1 MLRIKNITKIFKGNK
16 VIDDVSL
23 DISAGEVLA
32 IIGPS
37 GGGKSTLLRCI
48 NGLDNIDDG
57 SIELSK
63 EERLGMVFQQF
74 NLFNNMTLLGNLVYP
89 QMTVLKRTKEE
100 SHKVAKQIMKKMN
113 LHGLERYKPK
123 NLSGGQK
130 QRGAIARTLC
140 MNPTVVLFDEPTSAL
155 DPENVR
161 EVLNAIQD
169 VAREGITTI
178 IVTHEMSFAK
188 DIATR
193 VIFLENG
200 KVTADLPKN
209 EFFSAPKS
217 DRIKLFL
224 EKVL

>member
-1 MLRIKNITKIFKGNK
+1 MLRIKNITKIFKEKK

-23 DISAGEVLA
+23 DISSGEVLA

-48 NGLDNIDDG
+48 NGLDNIDHG

-74 NLFNNMTLLGNLVYP
+74 NLFNNMTLLENLTYP
-89 QMTVLKRTKEE
+89 QITVLNRTKEE
-100 SHKVAKQIMKKMN
+100 SNKVAKQIMKKMN
-113 LHGLERYKPK
+113 LDGLEKHKPR

-140 MNPTVVLFDEPTSAL
+140 MNPTVILFDEPTSAL
-155 DPENVR
+155 DPENVK

-200 KVTADLPKN
+200 KVTADLPKD

-217 DRIKLFL
+217 ARIRSFL